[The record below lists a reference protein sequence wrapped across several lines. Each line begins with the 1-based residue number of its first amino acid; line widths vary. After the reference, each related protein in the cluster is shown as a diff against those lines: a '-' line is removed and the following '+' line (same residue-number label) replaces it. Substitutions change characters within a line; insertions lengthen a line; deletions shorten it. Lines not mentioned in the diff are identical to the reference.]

1 MLATEDVFRKNIGEV
16 YFKTEAKG
24 NRIETE
30 VNYDTN
36 NSSENSLMYF
46 FDLGNEIY
54 KIKESEKK
62 TPVL

>member
-1 MLATEDVFRKNIGEV
+1 MDVFKKHVGDV

-24 NRIETE
+24 DRIETE
-30 VNYDTN
+30 LHYDIR

-46 FDLGNEIY
+46 FDLAGEIY
-54 KIKESEKK
+54 KIKESEEK